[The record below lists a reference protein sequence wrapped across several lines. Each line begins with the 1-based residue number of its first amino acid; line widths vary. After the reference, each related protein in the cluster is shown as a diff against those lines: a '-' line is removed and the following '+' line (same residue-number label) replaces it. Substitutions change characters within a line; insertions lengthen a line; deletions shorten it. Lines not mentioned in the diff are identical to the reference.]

1 MALTDECTNTTM
13 LVQPAGMYNCGGGNN
28 NSSGFG
34 DAGNGWWVIILFILI
49 ICGWGNGYGNNGGA
63 NAGAGGAIPYILN
76 ADSGAS
82 VQRGFDQAAIT
93 GGLGNI
99 QAAVTAGFGNTA
111 TQLCNCCADIQ
122 SSLCNGFAGV
132 EANASAR
139 QMADMQQAFALQTA
153 TSQGF
158 NGVQSQLASCCCD
171 LKSGIEGLKYTIATE
186 ECATRTATNE
196 GLRDV
201 IASQNAGFQRVLD
214 QLCADKIDAKNEK
227 IADLQRQLTMANLS
241 ASQVAQ
247 TATLSNDFQTR
258 ISNLGEYLNPTPRP
272 AYIVQNPN
280 CCVNPCGCNSGCGGF

>member
-1 MALTDECTNTTM
+1 MALTDDCTNTTM

>member
-28 NSSGFG
+28 NGSGFG
-34 DAGNGWWVIILFILI
+34 DAGNGWWIIILFILI

-132 EANASAR
+132 ESNASAR